1 MPDLEL
7 LLGSLCMRHIGLEH
21 GEDYRK
27 AAQGRASGQLL
38 LVFVFQHCQFLM
50 RFDQCDL
57 SDTSKRPATA
67 G

>member
-1 MPDLEL
+1 MPGLDH
-7 LLGSLCMRHIGLEH
+7 LLGSFCMRRIGLEH
-21 GEDYRK
+21 GGDYGK
-27 AAQGRASGQLL
+27 KAQGSASGQLL

-57 SDTSKRPATA
+57 SDTSKWPATA